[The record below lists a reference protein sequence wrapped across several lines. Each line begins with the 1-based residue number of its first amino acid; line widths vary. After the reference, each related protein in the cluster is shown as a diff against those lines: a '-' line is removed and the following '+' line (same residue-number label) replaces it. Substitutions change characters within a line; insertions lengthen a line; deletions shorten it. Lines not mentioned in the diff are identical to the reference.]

1 MPEEQRVGQQKQH
14 RSDLVQI
21 RCSTFG
27 GRRLFSEHSLGASRV
42 ASRPGAE
49 STLVGADWRHVRIHG
64 ELRMVHANGEWRITS
79 AGEWRSR
86 AFLDYI
92 DGDKVDEVVFLNTTL
107 NQSDEEDEAE
117 AALAESGSPSTL

>member
-49 STLVGADWRHVRIHG
+49 STPVGADWRHVRIHG
-64 ELRMVHANGEWRITS
+64 NVGVLDMHMELRWGVGHVA
-79 AGEWRSR
+79 
-86 AFLDYI
+86 LL
-92 DGDKVDEVVFLNTTL
+92 VFVF
-107 NQSDEEDEAE
+107 QH
-117 AALAESGSPSTL
+117 LAEFDDLENASF